1 MEKNLSMR
9 EIFVPGT
16 ENSKRRK
23 EKKMTEALTVKK
35 LYTLDQ
41 TIAKDIFEGVTYPW
55 EVLPKI
61 SSFILELG
69 KTLSEDEYEKR
80 GENVWIAKSAKVA
93 PTAFINGPAIIGKD
107 AEVRHCAFIRGNA
120 IVGEGAVVGN
130 STELKNVILFN
141 KVQVPHYNYVG
152 DSVLGYKSHMGAGS
166 ITSNVKSDKKL
177 VVVKADGEKI
187 ETGMKKF
194 GAMLGDEVE
203 VGCGSV
209 LNPGTVVGSHS
220 NIYPLSSVR
229 GFVPAYSIY
238 KKQGEVA
245 EKQGE

>member
-1 MEKNLSMR
+1 ML
-9 EIFVPGT
+9 
-16 ENSKRRK
+16 
-23 EKKMTEALTVKK
+23 EALTVKEN
-35 LYTLDQ
+35 YSLDQ
-41 TIAKDIFEGVTYPW
+41 TIAKDIFNGVTYPW

-69 KTLSEDEYEKR
+69 ATLSEDEYEKR
-80 GENVWIAKSAKVA
+80 GENVWVAKSAKVA
-93 PTAFINGPAIIGKD
+93 PTAFINRPAIIGKD

-177 VVVKADGEKI
+177 VVVKAGEEKI

-209 LNPGTVVGSHS
+209 LNPGTVVGNHS

-229 GFVPAYSIY
+229 GFVPANSIY
-238 KKQGEVA
+238 KKQGEVVTK
-245 EKQGE
+245 EER